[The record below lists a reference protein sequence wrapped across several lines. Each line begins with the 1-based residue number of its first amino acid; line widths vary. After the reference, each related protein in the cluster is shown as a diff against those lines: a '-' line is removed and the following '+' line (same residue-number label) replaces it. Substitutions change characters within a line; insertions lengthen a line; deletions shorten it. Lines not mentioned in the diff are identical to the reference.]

1 MDIKA
6 ALLGD
11 WHPEVA
17 RVLNRLASIY
27 VEQNQFNDAEACYEQ
42 ALFIR
47 EEKLGKNHA
56 RTLQTVKHMI
66 SCYEMQEKVE
76 QAITYSIRAHTIS
89 DAIFGEL
96 SAESSA
102 IVLRL
107 VSFIF
112 KNSDSVTS
120 LHIY

>member
-1 MDIKA
+1 MLFYNGFGGIKSN
-6 ALLGD
+6 
-11 WHPEVA
+11 A
-17 RVLNRLASIY
+17 RAVGLQKQSVFGA
-27 VEQNQFNDAEACYEQ
+27 
-42 ALFIR
+42 
-47 EEKLGKNHA
+47 EKLGKNHA

-107 VSFIF
+107 VSLIF